1 MKMLLIISDGLGDVQ
16 DSELQNKTPL
26 EYGTFSN
33 LNKMCKEG
41 ICGMMDPIAPGTIP
55 GSDTA
60 HISIL
65 GEDPYTYYNG
75 RGYLEALGTGLRPGP
90 NDVGFRL
97 NFGTVTDGII
107 EDRRAGR
114 SSFGLKRLVKDIN
127 DSVKLDVP
135 YQFKEA
141 TGTRAALVLEGDN
154 LSNKVSDGDPHNI
167 FEKPKKVV
175 ALDGSPEAERTAS
188 IINDFIT
195 KSQKVLEGHPVN
207 EERKANGQLP
217 VNFLLV
223 RGAGLRPRY
232 PTFQER
238 YGVSAA
244 CIAATALIRGVAKCY
259 GFDLIDIEGM
269 TGEYNTDIKA
279 KTKATLEAL
288 HKYDF
293 VFTHFK
299 PTDTASHD
307 GDPQKKIQMIGYVD
321 YLVSMIMKHQDRD
334 DIVVA
339 FTGDHTTPCSV
350 GNHTGESVP
359 IMMWGG
365 RVRRD
370 EVNHFDEI
378 SCAKGGLGHIRGQD
392 VVPML
397 MNQALKNKLFG
408 A

>member
-16 DSELQNKTPL
+16 CPDLQNKTPL
-26 EYGTFSN
+26 EFGTFSN

-41 ICGMMDPIAPGTIP
+41 ICGMMDPIRPGITP

-60 HISIL
+60 HIAIL
-65 GEDPYTYYNG
+65 GEDPYKYYQG
-75 RGYLEALGTGLRPGP
+75 RGYLEALGTGLKPGAD
-90 NDVGFRL
+90 DVGFRL

-114 SSFGLKRLVKDIN
+114 SPLGLSRLVRDIN
-127 DSVKLDVP
+127 DSVELDVP
-135 YQFKEA
+135 FQFKEA
-141 TGTRAALVLEGDN
+141 TGTRAALILEGDD
-154 LSNKVSDGDPHNI
+154 LSNNVTDGDPHAI
-167 FEKPKKVV
+167 YEKPKMVK
-175 ALDGSPEAERTAS
+175 AADGSDEAKRTAD
-188 IINDFIT
+188 ILNDFVA
-195 KSQKVLEGHPVN
+195 KAQKVLVGHPVN
-207 EERKANGQLP
+207 QQRREKSILPANY
-217 VNFLLV
+217 LLV
-223 RGAGLRPRY
+223 RGAGLRPKY

-259 GFDLIDIEGM
+259 GFDLIDVEGM
-269 TGEYNTDIKA
+269 TGEYDTDIKA

-288 HKYDF
+288 QKYDF

-307 GDPQKKIQMIGYVD
+307 GDPQKKMQMIGYVD
-321 YLVSMIMKHQDRD
+321 YLVSMVMKVSDRKD
-334 DIVVA
+334 TVVA
-339 FTGDHTTPCSV
+339 LTGDHTTPCMI
-350 GNHTGESVP
+350 GNHTGEPVP
-359 IMMWGG
+359 IMFWGG

-370 EVNHFDEI
+370 YVNHFDEI
-378 SCAKGGLGHIRGQD
+378 SCTSGGLGRIRGRD

-397 MNQALKNKLFG
+397 MNQASKTKIFG